1 MKSTN
6 KHRQALAR
14 QIRAE
19 IIPVSVNPI
28 ESAYWD
34 RVAKRLDRGQP
45 AMRTTKFTRDL
56 LQKVGAGGTA

>member
-1 MKSTN
+1 MKSAN
-6 KHRQALAR
+6 KPRQALAR
-14 QIRAE
+14 HIRVE
-19 IIPVSVNPI
+19 IIPASVNQI
-28 ESAYWD
+28 ESAYWE